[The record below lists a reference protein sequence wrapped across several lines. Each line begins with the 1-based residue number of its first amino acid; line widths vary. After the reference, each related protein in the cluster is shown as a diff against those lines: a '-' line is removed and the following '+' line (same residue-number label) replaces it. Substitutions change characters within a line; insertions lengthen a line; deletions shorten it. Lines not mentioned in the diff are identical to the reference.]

1 MRLDDEGMA
10 DQSVPIGRDQFAE
23 QLSRLTMGLGR
34 GVSVRRFETIYDSLL
49 GSGFIGSTAELLV
62 ASWKVAFPQGTTSLL
77 DFEQVTHANLPCLF
91 IDPSNDSLVW
101 LVRGISAGRVKLA
114 DSSGQEIEVDA
125 TDLVAPLLWLSL
137 PRQESMSANS
147 ARHWFES
154 AIRSHSKVSRDAML
168 SSLLGATLGVVSALY
183 TMQVYD
189 RVVPTSG
196 FDTLKVLTVGVLI
209 AVALEFLA
217 RQIKTSLI
225 DRISESVDLDLG
237 QRFFER
243 GIDLNLTRRPK
254 SVGTMASQIKNFES
268 VRSFLMT
275 WMVFKWADLPFA
287 LVFLAVIWLIGGYI
301 VLVPLVLV
309 PLGIIFGLLMRRP
322 IEAATKINMAE
333 SNKKSGLLADALDG
347 VEYIKAVGCQEW
359 FATKWR
365 GLSLLVAEGD
375 FKVKRLSSLAANVSQ
390 SIQQL
395 SYIGMVAL
403 GAYLVSSGDLT
414 MGSLIACTILS
425 GRALAPFAQI
435 PNLIVQGKKSKIA
448 LEALD
453 NMVSMPFDRD
463 SSRQLIVPD
472 RCVGEITTSSLS
484 FGFEPDRILVELPAL
499 VYPAG
504 QKVAVIGS
512 VGSGKSMALRI
523 LAGLHIPNGG
533 SVRLD
538 GYDLR
543 TLAEDYLREQIFYL
557 PQDIRLFEGSLRD
570 NLTMGLPLMRE
581 SEIMEACEQTKL
593 SVLIASHP
601 RGLDLE
607 IAEGGQGLS
616 VGQRQLVAL
625 TRLLLAKPKVA
636 FLDEPTSAM
645 DSALDRHIIELLFG
659 KVLERTTVILVT
671 HKMGDLKYVDRVT
684 VMNAGRMVLD
694 GPRDDVIARLT
705 SDADGGNNDL

>member
-1 MRLDDEGMA
+1 M
-10 DQSVPIGRDQFAE
+10 QIGEEITVNEPGVVNRDHFAE

-49 GSGFIGSTAELLV
+49 EVGSVGSTSELLV
-62 ASWKVAFPQGTTSLL
+62 AGWKIAFPHGSTSLL
-77 DFEQVTHANLPCLF
+77 DVGQLTNATLPCLYV
-91 IDPSNDSLVW
+91 DPSEPEEVW
-101 LVRGISAGRVKLA
+101 LVRGIGAGHIKLA
-114 DSSGQEIEVDA
+114 GPSGQEIEVDA
-125 TDLVAPLLWLSL
+125 AGLAGSLLWLSL
-137 PRQESMSANS
+137 PRLESRTAHS
-147 ARHWFES
+147 ARHWFAS
-154 AIRSHSKVSRDAML
+154 AIRSHSSVASDAML
-168 SSLLGATLGVVSALY
+168 SSLLGATLGVVAALY

-189 RVVPTSG
+189 RVVPTNG

-217 RQIKTSLI
+217 RQIKTSLV
-225 DRISESVDLDLG
+225 DRISEAVDLDLG

-243 GIDLNLTRRPK
+243 GIDINLSRRPK
-254 SVGTMASQIKNFES
+254 SVGTMASQIKNFET

-275 WMVFKWADLPFA
+275 WMMFKWADLPFA
-287 LVFLAVIWLIGGYI
+287 LVFLVVIWLIGGQI
-301 VLVPLVLV
+301 VLVPLILV
-309 PLGIIFGLLMRRP
+309 PLGVIFGLLMRRP
-322 IEAATKINMAE
+322 IEFATKINMTE

-347 VEYIKAVGCQEW
+347 IEYIKAVGSQEW

-365 GLSLLVAEGD
+365 GLNLLVAEGD
-375 FKVKRLSSLAANVSQ
+375 LKVKRLSSLAANVSQ

-425 GRALAPFAQI
+425 GRALAPFGQI

-453 NMVSMPFDRD
+453 NLVSMPFDRD
-463 SSRQLIVPD
+463 PSRQLIVPD

-671 HKMGDLKYVDRVT
+671 HKMGDLQYVDRVT